1 MEVSRLSDDVISKVT
16 IITRREKFAELRDAL
31 YGIGITGMTITAV
44 EGCGVQQG
52 HIRYYRGVKEEI
64 RLMPKIKVEMIVCE
78 VPVQAVIDAA
88 LDTLRTG
95 EIGDGKIFVSEE
107 LRVVKIRTGD
117 EGRAALEN
125 AEE

>member
-1 MEVSRLSDDVISKVT
+1 MSEDVISKVT

-31 YGIGITGMTITAV
+31 HAIGITGMTITAV
-44 EGCGVQQG
+44 EGCGVKRG
-52 HIRYYRGVKEEI
+52 HVRYYWGVKEEI

-88 LDTLRTG
+88 LETLRTG

-107 LRVVKIRTGD
+107 LRVVKIRTGE
-117 EGRAALEN
+117 EGRSALVN